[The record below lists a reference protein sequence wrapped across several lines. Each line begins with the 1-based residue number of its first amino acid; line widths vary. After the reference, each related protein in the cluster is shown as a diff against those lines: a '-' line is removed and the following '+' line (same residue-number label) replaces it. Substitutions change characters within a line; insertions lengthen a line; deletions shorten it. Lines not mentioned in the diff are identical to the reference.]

1 MFRLYKK
8 YLKKNIHLVIIGPI
22 FKLLEAILEL
32 LVPLVIKNMI
42 DIGIN
47 GDGGKSY
54 LIKQGVLLLIFAA
67 TGLCSTLVCQFIASR
82 VSQRFGTDVRNDYF
96 KHINSL
102 SFKELDYLST
112 SSIITRQTND
122 IFNVEK
128 SVAMLIRL
136 VRSPFIVIGS
146 TALAFVINP
155 IMGIVFLITGILL
168 FMIFFMIMKLTLPRN
183 KKIQKSLD
191 NVTTITTENFTGVRQ
206 VRAFRKEEYEVNR
219 FNDETSKLASLQV
232 GLGKISAFLNPLTFI
247 VVNAAI
253 ILVMYIGMYQMKTI
267 NLSVGDIQ
275 ALINYLNQILIAIIA
290 VTNLV
295 TIFTKAQAS
304 SVRINEVF
312 DMKSE
317 VLNEKA
323 DLANPEKPYEEVEDG
338 RIDFNHVNFSY
349 RKNSTED
356 TLHDIDIHIN
366 AGETIGIIGGT
377 GSGKSTIVNLIN
389 RFYDTTSGDVY
400 LNGRNIK
407 DYKLSYVNHNIS
419 TVLQKAVLFNGNVI
433 DNLCYGKKNA
443 SIDEINHALKV
454 AQADFI
460 SKMPDGLNARVLQ
473 GGKNLS
479 GGQRQRLSIAR
490 AILKNSPVLVLDDS
504 SSALDYQTD
513 YKLRMA
519 IKELK
524 KTTFI
529 ISQRASSIAYADQ
542 IIVLDNGKIDAIGCH
557 DELLEKSKL
566 YREICISQEM
576 SVKEV
581 TINEE

>member
-8 YLKKNIHLVIIGPI
+8 YLKKNIHWVIIGPI
-22 FKLLEAILEL
+22 FKLLEAIFEL

-136 VRSPFIVIGS
+136 VIRSPFIVIGS
-146 TALAFVINP
+146 TALAFVINL

-168 FMIFFMIMKLTLPRN
+168 FIIFFMIMKLTLPRN

-312 DMKSE
+312 DMKSSI
-317 VLNEKA
+317 N
-323 DLANPEKPYEEVEDG
+323 DGSYEEGLDTDVAIEFKNVTFNYN
-338 RIDFNHVNFSY
+338 IDSYPAVSNLNFKVY
-349 RKNSTED
+349 K
-356 TLHDIDIHIN
+356 
-366 AGETIGIIGGT
+366 GQTIGIIGGT

-513 YKLRMA
+513 YKLRMD

>member
-8 YLKKNIHLVIIGPI
+8 YLKKNIHWVIIGPV
-22 FKLLEAILEL
+22 FKLLEAIFEL

-54 LIKQGVLLLIFAA
+54 LIKQGVLLLIFAV

-136 VRSPFIVIGS
+136 VIRSPFIVIGS

-155 IMGIVFLITGILL
+155 VMGVVFLITGILL
-168 FMIFFMIMKLTLPRN
+168 FIIFFMIMKLTLPRN

-219 FNDETSKLASLQV
+219 FNDETTKLASLQV
-232 GLGKISAFLNPLTFI
+232 GLGKNSAFLNPLTFI

-275 ALINYLNQILIAIIA
+275 ALVNYLNQILIAIIA

-312 DMKSE
+312 DMKSSI
-317 VLNEKA
+317 N
-323 DLANPEKPYEEVEDG
+323 DGSYEEGLDTDVAIEFKNVTFNYN
-338 RIDFNHVNFSY
+338 IDAYPAVSNLNFKVY
-349 RKNSTED
+349 K
-356 TLHDIDIHIN
+356 
-366 AGETIGIIGGT
+366 GQTIGIIGGT

-433 DNLCYGKKNA
+433 DNLRYGKKNA

-490 AILKNSPVLVLDDS
+490 AILKNSPILVLDDS

-557 DELLEKSKL
+557 DELIEKSKL

>member
-8 YLKKNIHLVIIGPI
+8 YLKKNIHWVIIGPI
-22 FKLLEAILEL
+22 FKLLEAIFEL

-54 LIKQGVLLLIFAA
+54 LIKQGVLLLIFAV

-136 VRSPFIVIGS
+136 VIRSPFIVIGS

-155 IMGIVFLITGILL
+155 IMGVVFLITGILL
-168 FMIFFMIMKLTLPRN
+168 FIIFFMIMKLTLPKN

-219 FNDETSKLASLQV
+219 FNDETTKLASLQV

-275 ALINYLNQILIAIIA
+275 ALVNYLNQILIAIIA

-312 DMKSE
+312 DMKSSI
-317 VLNEKA
+317 N
-323 DLANPEKPYEEVEDG
+323 DGSYEEGLDTDVAIEFKNVTFNYN
-338 RIDFNHVNFSY
+338 IDAYPAVSNLNFKVY
-349 RKNSTED
+349 K
-356 TLHDIDIHIN
+356 
-366 AGETIGIIGGT
+366 GQTIGIIGGT

-433 DNLCYGKKNA
+433 DNLRYGKKNA

-490 AILKNSPVLVLDDS
+490 AILKDSPILVLDDS

-557 DELLEKSKL
+557 DELIEKSKL

>member
-1 MFRLYKK
+1 VFRLYKK
-8 YLKKNIHLVIIGPI
+8 YLKKNIHWVIIGPV
-22 FKLLEAILEL
+22 FKLLEAIFEL

-54 LIKQGVLLLIFAA
+54 LIKQGVLLLIFAV

-136 VRSPFIVIGS
+136 VIRSPFIVIGS

-155 IMGIVFLITGILL
+155 IMGVVFLITGILL
-168 FMIFFMIMKLTLPRN
+168 FIIFFMIMKLTLPKN

-219 FNDETSKLASLQV
+219 FNDETTKLASLQV

-275 ALINYLNQILIAIIA
+275 ALVNYLNQILIAIIA

-312 DMKSE
+312 DMKSSI
-317 VLNEKA
+317 N
-323 DLANPEKPYEEVEDG
+323 DGSYEEG
-338 RIDFNHVNFSY
+338 
-349 RKNSTED
+349 
-356 TLHDIDIHIN
+356 LDIDVAIEFKNVTFNYNIDSYPAVSN
-366 AGETIGIIGGT
+366 LNFKVYKGQTIGIIGGT

>member
-8 YLKKNIHLVIIGPI
+8 YLKKNIHWVIIGPI
-22 FKLLEAILEL
+22 FKLLEAIFEL

-136 VRSPFIVIGS
+136 VIRSPFIVIGS

-168 FMIFFMIMKLTLPRN
+168 FIIFFMIMKLTLPRN

-219 FNDETSKLASLQV
+219 FNDETSKLASLQD

-275 ALINYLNQILIAIIA
+275 ALVNYLNQILIAIIA

-312 DMKSE
+312 DMKSSI
-317 VLNEKA
+317 N
-323 DLANPEKPYEEVEDG
+323 DGSYEEGLDTDVAIEFKNVTFNYN
-338 RIDFNHVNFSY
+338 IDSYPAVSNLNFKVY
-349 RKNSTED
+349 K
-356 TLHDIDIHIN
+356 
-366 AGETIGIIGGT
+366 GQTIGIIGGT

-389 RFYDTTSGDVY
+389 RFYDTTSGDIY

-542 IIVLDNGKIDAIGCH
+542 IIVLDNGKMDAIGCH

>member
-8 YLKKNIHLVIIGPI
+8 YLKKNIHWVIIGPV
-22 FKLLEAILEL
+22 FKLLEAIFEL

-102 SFKELDYLST
+102 SFKELNYLST

-136 VRSPFIVIGS
+136 VIRSPFIVIGS
-146 TALAFVINP
+146 TVLAFVINP

-168 FMIFFMIMKLTLPRN
+168 FIIFFMIMKLTLPRN

-275 ALINYLNQILIAIIA
+275 ALVNYLNQILIAIIA

-312 DMKSE
+312 DMKSSI
-317 VLNEKA
+317 N
-323 DLANPEKPYEEVEDG
+323 DGSYEEGLDTDVAIEFKNVTFNYN
-338 RIDFNHVNFSY
+338 IDSYPAVSNLNFKVY
-349 RKNSTED
+349 K
-356 TLHDIDIHIN
+356 
-366 AGETIGIIGGT
+366 GQTIGIIGGT

-389 RFYDTTSGDVY
+389 RFYDTTSGDIY

>member
-8 YLKKNIHLVIIGPI
+8 YLKKNIHWVIIGPI

-136 VRSPFIVIGS
+136 VIRSPFIVIGS

-168 FMIFFMIMKLTLPRN
+168 FIIFFMIMKLTLPRN

-312 DMKSE
+312 DMKSSI
-317 VLNEKA
+317 N
-323 DLANPEKPYEEVEDG
+323 DGSYEEGLDTDVAIEFKNVTFNYN
-338 RIDFNHVNFSY
+338 IDSYPAVSNLNFKVY
-349 RKNSTED
+349 K
-356 TLHDIDIHIN
+356 
-366 AGETIGIIGGT
+366 GQTIGIIGGT

-389 RFYDTTSGDVY
+389 RFYDTTSGDIY

>member
-8 YLKKNIHLVIIGPI
+8 YLKKNIHWVIIGPI
-22 FKLLEAILEL
+22 FKLLEAIFEL

-136 VRSPFIVIGS
+136 VIRSPFIVIGS

-168 FMIFFMIMKLTLPRN
+168 FIIFFMIMKLTLPRN

-312 DMKSE
+312 DMKSSI
-317 VLNEKA
+317 N
-323 DLANPEKPYEEVEDG
+323 DGSYEEGLDTDVAIEFKNVTFNYN
-338 RIDFNHVNFSY
+338 IDSYPAVSNLNFKVY
-349 RKNSTED
+349 K
-356 TLHDIDIHIN
+356 
-366 AGETIGIIGGT
+366 GQTIGIIGGT

-389 RFYDTTSGDVY
+389 RFYDTTSGDIY

-557 DELLEKSKL
+557 DELIEKSKL

>member
-8 YLKKNIHLVIIGPI
+8 YLKKNIHWVIIGPV
-22 FKLLEAILEL
+22 FKLLEAIFEL

-102 SFKELDYLST
+102 SFKELNYLST

-136 VRSPFIVIGS
+136 VIRSPFIVIGS
-146 TALAFVINP
+146 TVLAFVINP

-168 FMIFFMIMKLTLPRN
+168 FIIFFMIMKLTLPRN

-312 DMKSE
+312 DMKSSI
-317 VLNEKA
+317 N
-323 DLANPEKPYEEVEDG
+323 DGSYEEGLDTDVAIEFKNVTFNYN
-338 RIDFNHVNFSY
+338 IDSYPAVSNLNFKVY
-349 RKNSTED
+349 K
-356 TLHDIDIHIN
+356 
-366 AGETIGIIGGT
+366 GQTIGIIGGT

-576 SVKEV
+576 FVKEV

>member
-8 YLKKNIHLVIIGPI
+8 YLKKNIHWVIIGPV
-22 FKLLEAILEL
+22 FKLLEAIFEL

-96 KHINSL
+96 RHINSL

-136 VRSPFIVIGS
+136 VIRSPFIVIGS

-168 FMIFFMIMKLTLPRN
+168 FIIFFMIMKLTLPRN

-312 DMKSE
+312 DMKSSI
-317 VLNEKA
+317 N
-323 DLANPEKPYEEVEDG
+323 DGSYEEGLDTDVAIEFKNVTFNYN
-338 RIDFNHVNFSY
+338 IDSYPAVSNLNFKVY
-349 RKNSTED
+349 K
-356 TLHDIDIHIN
+356 
-366 AGETIGIIGGT
+366 GQTIGIIGGT

-490 AILKNSPVLVLDDS
+490 AILKNSLVLVLDDS

>member
-8 YLKKNIHLVIIGPI
+8 YLKKNIHWVIIGPV
-22 FKLLEAILEL
+22 FKLLEAIFEL

-136 VRSPFIVIGS
+136 VIRSPFIVIGS

-168 FMIFFMIMKLTLPRN
+168 FIIFFMIMKLTLPRN

-312 DMKSE
+312 DMKSSI
-317 VLNEKA
+317 N
-323 DLANPEKPYEEVEDG
+323 DGSYEEGLDTDVAIEFKNVTFNYN
-338 RIDFNHVNFSY
+338 IDSYPAVSNLNFKVY
-349 RKNSTED
+349 K
-356 TLHDIDIHIN
+356 
-366 AGETIGIIGGT
+366 GQTIGIIGGT

-443 SIDEINHALKV
+443 SIDEINHALKL

-557 DELLEKSKL
+557 DELIEKSKL

>member
-8 YLKKNIHLVIIGPI
+8 YLKKNIHWVIIGPI
-22 FKLLEAILEL
+22 FKLLEAIFEL

-136 VRSPFIVIGS
+136 VIRSPFIVIDS

-168 FMIFFMIMKLTLPRN
+168 FIIFFMIMKLTLPRN

-275 ALINYLNQILIAIIA
+275 ALVNYLNQILIAIIA

-312 DMKSE
+312 DMKSSI
-317 VLNEKA
+317 N
-323 DLANPEKPYEEVEDG
+323 DGSYEEGLDTDVAIEFKNVTFNYN
-338 RIDFNHVNFSY
+338 IDSYPAVSNLNFKVY
-349 RKNSTED
+349 K
-356 TLHDIDIHIN
+356 
-366 AGETIGIIGGT
+366 GQTIGIIGGT

>member
-8 YLKKNIHLVIIGPI
+8 YLKKNIHWVIIGPI
-22 FKLLEAILEL
+22 FKLLEAIFEL

-136 VRSPFIVIGS
+136 VIRSPFIVIGS

-168 FMIFFMIMKLTLPRN
+168 FIIFFMIMKLTLPRN

-312 DMKSE
+312 DMKSSI
-317 VLNEKA
+317 N
-323 DLANPEKPYEEVEDG
+323 DGSYEEGLDTDVAIEFKNVTFNYN
-338 RIDFNHVNFSY
+338 IDSYPAVSNLNFKVY
-349 RKNSTED
+349 KGQ
-356 TLHDIDIHIN
+356 
-366 AGETIGIIGGT
+366 AIGIIGGT

>member
-8 YLKKNIHLVIIGPI
+8 YLKKNIHWVIIGPI
-22 FKLLEAILEL
+22 FKLLEAIFEL

-136 VRSPFIVIGS
+136 VIRSPFIVIGS

-168 FMIFFMIMKLTLPRN
+168 FIIFFMIMKLTLPRN

-275 ALINYLNQILIAIIA
+275 ALVNYLNQILIAIIA

-312 DMKSE
+312 DMKSSI
-317 VLNEKA
+317 N
-323 DLANPEKPYEEVEDG
+323 DGSYEEGLDTDVAIEFKNVTFNYN
-338 RIDFNHVNFSY
+338 IDSYPAVSNLNFKVY
-349 RKNSTED
+349 K
-356 TLHDIDIHIN
+356 
-366 AGETIGIIGGT
+366 GQTIGIIGGT

-389 RFYDTTSGDVY
+389 HFYDTTSGDVY

>member
-8 YLKKNIHLVIIGPI
+8 YLKKNIHWVIIGPV
-22 FKLLEAILEL
+22 FKLLEAIFEL

-47 GDGGKSY
+47 GDGGKLY

-136 VRSPFIVIGS
+136 VIRSPFIVIGS

-168 FMIFFMIMKLTLPRN
+168 FIIFFMIMKLTLPRN

-312 DMKSE
+312 DMKSSI
-317 VLNEKA
+317 N
-323 DLANPEKPYEEVEDG
+323 DGSYEEGLDTDVAIEFKNVTFNYN
-338 RIDFNHVNFSY
+338 IDSYPAVSNLNFKVY
-349 RKNSTED
+349 K
-356 TLHDIDIHIN
+356 
-366 AGETIGIIGGT
+366 GQTIGIIGGT

-557 DELLEKSKL
+557 DELIEKSKL

-576 SVKEV
+576 FVKEV

>member
-8 YLKKNIHLVIIGPI
+8 YLKKNIHWVIIGPI
-22 FKLLEAILEL
+22 FKLLEAIFEL

-67 TGLCSTLVCQFIASR
+67 TGLCSTIVCQFIASR

-136 VRSPFIVIGS
+136 VIRSPFIVIGS

-168 FMIFFMIMKLTLPRN
+168 FIIFFMIMKLTLPRN

-312 DMKSE
+312 DMKSSI
-317 VLNEKA
+317 N
-323 DLANPEKPYEEVEDG
+323 DGSYEEGLDTDVAIEFKNVTFNYN
-338 RIDFNHVNFSY
+338 IDSYSAVSNLNFKVY
-349 RKNSTED
+349 K
-356 TLHDIDIHIN
+356 
-366 AGETIGIIGGT
+366 GQTIGIIGGT

-557 DELLEKSKL
+557 DELIEKSKL

-576 SVKEV
+576 FVKEV

>member
-8 YLKKNIHLVIIGPI
+8 YLKKNIHWVIIGPI
-22 FKLLEAILEL
+22 FKLLEAIFEL

-136 VRSPFIVIGS
+136 VIRSPFIVIGS

-168 FMIFFMIMKLTLPRN
+168 FIIFFMIMKLTLPRN

-312 DMKSE
+312 DMKSSI
-317 VLNEKA
+317 N
-323 DLANPEKPYEEVEDG
+323 DGSYEEGLDTDVAIEFKNVTFNYN
-338 RIDFNHVNFSY
+338 IDSYPAVSNLNFKVY
-349 RKNSTED
+349 K
-356 TLHDIDIHIN
+356 
-366 AGETIGIIGGT
+366 GQTIGIIGGT

-389 RFYDTTSGDVY
+389 RFYDTTSGDIY

-576 SVKEV
+576 FVKEV

>member
-1 MFRLYKK
+1 VFRLYKK
-8 YLKKNIHLVIIGPI
+8 YLKKNIHWVIIGPI
-22 FKLLEAILEL
+22 FKLLEAIFEL

-136 VRSPFIVIGS
+136 VIRSPFIVIGS

-168 FMIFFMIMKLTLPRN
+168 FIIFFMIMKLTLPRN

-312 DMKSE
+312 DMKSSI
-317 VLNEKA
+317 N
-323 DLANPEKPYEEVEDG
+323 DGSYEEGLDTDVAIEFKNVTFNYN
-338 RIDFNHVNFSY
+338 IDSYPAVSNLNFKVY
-349 RKNSTED
+349 K
-356 TLHDIDIHIN
+356 
-366 AGETIGIIGGT
+366 GQTIGIIGGT

-460 SKMPDGLNARVLQ
+460 SKIPDGLNARVLQ

>member
-8 YLKKNIHLVIIGPI
+8 YLKKNLHWVIIGPI
-22 FKLLEAILEL
+22 FKLLEAIFEL

-47 GDGGKSY
+47 GDGGKPY
-54 LIKQGVLLLIFAA
+54 LIKQGILLLIFAA

-112 SSIITRQTND
+112 ASIITRQTND
-122 IFNVEK
+122 IYNVEK

-136 VRSPFIVIGS
+136 VIRSPFIVIGS
-146 TALAFVINP
+146 TVLAFVINP
-155 IMGIVFLITGILL
+155 IMGFVFLITGLLL
-168 FMIFFMIMKLTLPRN
+168 FFIFFMIMKLTLPRN

-206 VRAFRKEEYEVNR
+206 VRAFRKEEYEANR
-219 FNDETSKLASLQV
+219 FNKETSRLTDLQV
-232 GLGKISAFLNPLTFI
+232 GLGKISSFLNPLTFI

-253 ILVMYIGMYQMKTI
+253 ILVMYIGMYQMKKI

-275 ALINYLNQILIAIIA
+275 ALVNYLNQILVAIIA

-295 TIFTKAQAS
+295 TVFTKAQAS

-312 DMKSE
+312 DMTSSITDGPYDEGLDTDVAVEFKNVTFNYNIDAYPAVSNLSYK
-317 VLNEKA
+317 VLK
-323 DLANPEKPYEEVEDG
+323 G
-338 RIDFNHVNFSY
+338 Q
-349 RKNSTED
+349 
-356 TLHDIDIHIN
+356 
-366 AGETIGIIGGT
+366 TIGIIGGT

-389 RFYDTTSGDVY
+389 RFYDTTSGEVY

-407 DYKLSYVNHNIS
+407 DYKLSYVNQSVS
-419 TVLQKAVLFNGNVI
+419 TVLQKAVLFNGNII
-433 DNLCYGKKNA
+433 DNLRYGKHDA
-443 SIDEINHALKV
+443 TIEEINHALSV
-454 AQADFI
+454 SQADFVN
-460 SKMPDGLNARVLQ
+460 KMPDGLNARVLQ
-473 GGKNLS
+473 AGKNLS
-479 GGQRQRLSIAR
+479 GGQRQRLGIAR
-490 AILKNSPVLVLDDS
+490 AILKDSPILVLDDS

-519 IKELK
+519 IKELH

-542 IIVLDNGKIDAIGCH
+542 IIVLDNGKIDAIGRH
-557 DELLEKSKL
+557 DELVLKSKI
-566 YREICISQEM
+566 YREICISQEIPI
-576 SVKEV
+576 KEEAL
-581 TINEE
+581 NEE

>member
-8 YLKKNIHLVIIGPI
+8 YLKKNIHWVIIGPV
-22 FKLLEAILEL
+22 FKLLEAIFEL

-136 VRSPFIVIGS
+136 VIRSPFIVIGS

-168 FMIFFMIMKLTLPRN
+168 FIIFFMIMKLTLPRN

-275 ALINYLNQILIAIIA
+275 ALVNYLNQILIAIIA

-312 DMKSE
+312 DMKSSI
-317 VLNEKA
+317 N
-323 DLANPEKPYEEVEDG
+323 DGSYEEG
-338 RIDFNHVNFSY
+338 
-349 RKNSTED
+349 
-356 TLHDIDIHIN
+356 LDIDVAIEFKNVTFNYNIDSYPAVSN
-366 AGETIGIIGGT
+366 LNFKVYKGQTIGIIGGT

-557 DELLEKSKL
+557 DELIEKSKL

>member
-8 YLKKNIHLVIIGPI
+8 YLKKNIHGVIIGPI
-22 FKLLEAILEL
+22 FKLLEAIFEL

-54 LIKQGVLLLIFAA
+54 LIKQGVLLLIFAV

-136 VRSPFIVIGS
+136 VIRSPFIVIGS

-155 IMGIVFLITGILL
+155 IMGVVFLITGILL
-168 FMIFFMIMKLTLPRN
+168 FIIFFMIMKLTLPKN

-219 FNDETSKLASLQV
+219 FNDETTKLASLQV

-275 ALINYLNQILIAIIA
+275 ALANYLNQILIAIIA

-312 DMKSE
+312 DMKSSI
-317 VLNEKA
+317 N
-323 DLANPEKPYEEVEDG
+323 DGSYEEGLDTDVAIEFKNVTFNYN
-338 RIDFNHVNFSY
+338 IDAYPAVSNLNFKVY
-349 RKNSTED
+349 K
-356 TLHDIDIHIN
+356 
-366 AGETIGIIGGT
+366 GQTIGIIGGT

-433 DNLCYGKKNA
+433 DNLRYGKKNA

-557 DELLEKSKL
+557 DELIEKSKL

>member
-8 YLKKNIHLVIIGPI
+8 YFKKNIHWVIIGPI
-22 FKLLEAILEL
+22 FKLLEAIFEL

-54 LIKQGVLLLIFAA
+54 LINQGVLLLIFAA

-136 VRSPFIVIGS
+136 VIRSPFIVIGS

-168 FMIFFMIMKLTLPRN
+168 FIIFFMIMKLTLPRN

-312 DMKSE
+312 DMKSSI
-317 VLNEKA
+317 N
-323 DLANPEKPYEEVEDG
+323 DGSYEEGLDTDVAIEFKNVTFNYN
-338 RIDFNHVNFSY
+338 IDSYPAVSNLNFKVY
-349 RKNSTED
+349 K
-356 TLHDIDIHIN
+356 
-366 AGETIGIIGGT
+366 GQTIGIIGGT

>member
-8 YLKKNIHLVIIGPI
+8 YLKKNIHWVIIGPV
-22 FKLLEAILEL
+22 FKLLEAIFEL

-136 VRSPFIVIGS
+136 VIRSPFIVIGS

-168 FMIFFMIMKLTLPRN
+168 FIIFFMIMKLTLPRN

-312 DMKSE
+312 DMKSSI
-317 VLNEKA
+317 N
-323 DLANPEKPYEEVEDG
+323 DGSYEEGLDTDVAIEFKNVTFNYN
-338 RIDFNHVNFSY
+338 IDSYPAVSNLNFKVY
-349 RKNSTED
+349 K
-356 TLHDIDIHIN
+356 
-366 AGETIGIIGGT
+366 GQTIGIIGGT

-529 ISQRASSIAYADQ
+529 ISQRTSSIAYADQ

-557 DELLEKSKL
+557 DELIEKSKL

-576 SVKEV
+576 FVKEV

>member
-8 YLKKNIHLVIIGPI
+8 YLKKNIHWVIIGPV
-22 FKLLEAILEL
+22 FKLLEAIFEL

-136 VRSPFIVIGS
+136 VIRSPFIVIGS

-168 FMIFFMIMKLTLPRN
+168 FIIFFMIMKLTLPRN

-312 DMKSE
+312 DMKSSI
-317 VLNEKA
+317 N
-323 DLANPEKPYEEVEDG
+323 DGSYEEGLDTDVAIEFKNVIFNYN
-338 RIDFNHVNFSY
+338 IDSYPAVSNLNFKVY
-349 RKNSTED
+349 K
-356 TLHDIDIHIN
+356 
-366 AGETIGIIGGT
+366 GQTIGIIGGT

-389 RFYDTTSGDVY
+389 RFYDTTSGDIY

>member
-8 YLKKNIHLVIIGPI
+8 YLKKNLHWVIIGPI
-22 FKLLEAILEL
+22 FKLLEAIFEL

-47 GDGGKSY
+47 GDGGKPY
-54 LIKQGVLLLIFAA
+54 LIKQGILLLIFAA

-136 VRSPFIVIGS
+136 VIRSPFIVIGS

-155 IMGIVFLITGILL
+155 IMGVVFLITGILL
-168 FMIFFMIMKLTLPRN
+168 FIIFFMIMKFTLPRN

-219 FNDETSKLASLQV
+219 FNDETTKLASLQV

-275 ALINYLNQILIAIIA
+275 ALVNYLNQILIAIIA

-312 DMKSE
+312 DMKSSINDGSYE
-317 VLNEKA
+317 KGLDTDVAIEFKNVTFNYNIDAYPAVSNLNFKA
-323 DLANPEKPYEEVEDG
+323 YKG
-338 RIDFNHVNFSY
+338 Q
-349 RKNSTED
+349 
-356 TLHDIDIHIN
+356 
-366 AGETIGIIGGT
+366 TIGIIGGT

-389 RFYDTTSGDVY
+389 RFYDTTSGEVY

-407 DYKLSYVNHNIS
+407 DYKLAYVNQSIS

-443 SIDEINHALKV
+443 SIDEINHALMV
-454 AQADFI
+454 AQADFV
-460 SKMPDGLNARVLQ
+460 SKMPEGLNAMVLQ

-490 AILKNSPVLVLDDS
+490 AILKDSPILVLDDS

-542 IIVLDNGKIDAIGCH
+542 IIVLDNGKIDAIGRH
-557 DELLEKSKL
+557 DELILKSKL

-576 SVKEV
+576 PVKEV
-581 TINEE
+581 AINEE

>member
-8 YLKKNIHLVIIGPI
+8 YLKKNIHWVIIGPV
-22 FKLLEAILEL
+22 FKLLEAIFEL

-102 SFKELDYLST
+102 SFKELNYLST

-136 VRSPFIVIGS
+136 VIRSPFIVIGS
-146 TALAFVINP
+146 TVLAFVINP

-168 FMIFFMIMKLTLPRN
+168 FIIFFMIMKLTLPRN

-312 DMKSE
+312 DMKSSI
-317 VLNEKA
+317 N
-323 DLANPEKPYEEVEDG
+323 DGSYEEGLDTDVAIEFKNVTFNYN
-338 RIDFNHVNFSY
+338 IDSYPAVSNLNFKVY
-349 RKNSTED
+349 K
-356 TLHDIDIHIN
+356 
-366 AGETIGIIGGT
+366 GQTIGIIGGT

-389 RFYDTTSGDVY
+389 RFYDTTSGDIY

-419 TVLQKAVLFNGNVI
+419 TVLQKTVLFNGNVI

-460 SKMPDGLNARVLQ
+460 SKMPDGLNAKVLQ

>member
-8 YLKKNIHLVIIGPI
+8 YLKKNIHWVIIGPI
-22 FKLLEAILEL
+22 FKLLEAIFEL

-136 VRSPFIVIGS
+136 VIRSPFIVIGS

-168 FMIFFMIMKLTLPRN
+168 FIIFFMIMKLTLPRN

-275 ALINYLNQILIAIIA
+275 ALVNYLNQILIAIIA

-312 DMKSE
+312 DMKSSI
-317 VLNEKA
+317 N
-323 DLANPEKPYEEVEDG
+323 DGSYEEGLDTDVAIEFKNVTFNYN
-338 RIDFNHVNFSY
+338 IDSYPAVSNLNFKVY
-349 RKNSTED
+349 K
-356 TLHDIDIHIN
+356 
-366 AGETIGIIGGT
+366 GQTIGIIGGT

-389 RFYDTTSGDVY
+389 RFYDTTSGDIY

-443 SIDEINHALKV
+443 SIDEINHGLKV

>member
-8 YLKKNIHLVIIGPI
+8 YLKKNIHWVIIGPV
-22 FKLLEAILEL
+22 FKLLEAIFEL

-136 VRSPFIVIGS
+136 VIRSPFIVIGS

-168 FMIFFMIMKLTLPRN
+168 FIIFFMIMKLTLPRN

-312 DMKSE
+312 DMKSSI
-317 VLNEKA
+317 N
-323 DLANPEKPYEEVEDG
+323 DGSYEEGLDTDVAIEFKNVTFNYN
-338 RIDFNHVNFSY
+338 IDSYPAVSNLNFKVY
-349 RKNSTED
+349 K
-356 TLHDIDIHIN
+356 
-366 AGETIGIIGGT
+366 GQTIGIIGGT

-490 AILKNSPVLVLDDS
+490 AILKNSQVLVLDDS

-576 SVKEV
+576 FVKEV
-581 TINEE
+581 TINE

>member
-8 YLKKNIHLVIIGPI
+8 YLKKNIHWVIIGPV
-22 FKLLEAILEL
+22 FKLLEAIFEL

-136 VRSPFIVIGS
+136 VIRSPFIVIGS

-155 IMGIVFLITGILL
+155 VMGVVFLITGILL
-168 FMIFFMIMKLTLPRN
+168 FIIFFMIMKLTLPRN

-219 FNDETSKLASLQV
+219 FNDETTKLASLQV
-232 GLGKISAFLNPLTFI
+232 GLGKNSAFLNPLTFI

-275 ALINYLNQILIAIIA
+275 ALVNYLNQILIAIIA

-312 DMKSE
+312 DMKSSI
-317 VLNEKA
+317 N
-323 DLANPEKPYEEVEDG
+323 DGSYEEGLDTDVAIEFKNVTFNYN
-338 RIDFNHVNFSY
+338 IDAYPAVSNLNFKVY
-349 RKNSTED
+349 K
-356 TLHDIDIHIN
+356 
-366 AGETIGIIGGT
+366 GQTIGIIGGT

-433 DNLCYGKKNA
+433 DNLRYGKKNA

-490 AILKNSPVLVLDDS
+490 AILKNSPILVLDDS

-557 DELLEKSKL
+557 DELIEKSKL

>member
-8 YLKKNIHLVIIGPI
+8 YLKKNIHWVIIGPV
-22 FKLLEAILEL
+22 FKLLEAIFEL

-102 SFKELDYLST
+102 SFKELNYLST

-136 VRSPFIVIGS
+136 VIRSPFIVIGS
-146 TALAFVINP
+146 TVLAFVINP

-168 FMIFFMIMKLTLPRN
+168 FIIFFMIMKLTLPRN

-312 DMKSE
+312 DMKSSI
-317 VLNEKA
+317 N
-323 DLANPEKPYEEVEDG
+323 DGSYEEGLDTDVAIEFKNVTFNYN
-338 RIDFNHVNFSY
+338 IDSYPAVSNLNFKVY
-349 RKNSTED
+349 K
-356 TLHDIDIHIN
+356 
-366 AGETIGIIGGT
+366 GQTIGIIGGT

-389 RFYDTTSGDVY
+389 RFYDTTNGDIY

-419 TVLQKAVLFNGNVI
+419 TVLQKTVLFNGNVI

>member
-8 YLKKNIHLVIIGPI
+8 YLKKNIHWVIIGPI
-22 FKLLEAILEL
+22 FKLLEAIFEL

-136 VRSPFIVIGS
+136 VIRSPFIVICS

-312 DMKSE
+312 DMKSSI
-317 VLNEKA
+317 N
-323 DLANPEKPYEEVEDG
+323 DGSYEEGLDTDVAIEFKNVTFNYN
-338 RIDFNHVNFSY
+338 IDSYPAVSNLNFKVY
-349 RKNSTED
+349 K
-356 TLHDIDIHIN
+356 
-366 AGETIGIIGGT
+366 GQTIGIIGGT

>member
-8 YLKKNIHLVIIGPI
+8 YLKKNIHWVIIGPI
-22 FKLLEAILEL
+22 FKLLEAIFEL

-136 VRSPFIVIGS
+136 VIRSPFIVIGS

-168 FMIFFMIMKLTLPRN
+168 FIIFFMIMKLTLPRN
-183 KKIQKSLD
+183 KKIQKRLD

-312 DMKSE
+312 DMKSSI
-317 VLNEKA
+317 N
-323 DLANPEKPYEEVEDG
+323 DGSYEEGLDTDVAIEFKNVTFNYN
-338 RIDFNHVNFSY
+338 IDSYPAVSNLNFKVY
-349 RKNSTED
+349 K
-356 TLHDIDIHIN
+356 
-366 AGETIGIIGGT
+366 GQTIGIIGGT

-407 DYKLSYVNHNIS
+407 DYKISYVNHNIS

>member
-8 YLKKNIHLVIIGPI
+8 YLKKNIHWVIIGPI
-22 FKLLEAILEL
+22 FKLLEAIFEL

-47 GDGGKSY
+47 GDGGKTY

-136 VRSPFIVIGS
+136 VIRSPFIVIGS

-168 FMIFFMIMKLTLPRN
+168 FIIFFMIMKLTLPRN

-275 ALINYLNQILIAIIA
+275 ALVNYLNQILIAIIA

-312 DMKSE
+312 DMKSSI
-317 VLNEKA
+317 N
-323 DLANPEKPYEEVEDG
+323 DGSYEEGLDTDVAIEFKNVTFNYN
-338 RIDFNHVNFSY
+338 IDSYPAVSNLNFKVY
-349 RKNSTED
+349 K
-356 TLHDIDIHIN
+356 
-366 AGETIGIIGGT
+366 GQTIGIIGGT

-389 RFYDTTSGDVY
+389 RFYDTTSGDIY

-460 SKMPDGLNARVLQ
+460 SKMPDGLNAMVLQ

>member
-8 YLKKNIHLVIIGPI
+8 YLKKNIHWVIIGPI
-22 FKLLEAILEL
+22 FKLLEAIFEL

-136 VRSPFIVIGS
+136 VIRSPFIVIGS
-146 TALAFVINP
+146 TVLAFVINP

-168 FMIFFMIMKLTLPRN
+168 FIIFFMIMKLTLPRN

-312 DMKSE
+312 DMKSSI
-317 VLNEKA
+317 N
-323 DLANPEKPYEEVEDG
+323 DGSYEEGLDTDVAIEFKNVTFNYN
-338 RIDFNHVNFSY
+338 IDSYPAVSNLNFKVY
-349 RKNSTED
+349 K
-356 TLHDIDIHIN
+356 
-366 AGETIGIIGGT
+366 GQTIGIIGGT

-389 RFYDTTSGDVY
+389 RFYDTTSGDIY

-407 DYKLSYVNHNIS
+407 DYMLSYVNHNIS
-419 TVLQKAVLFNGNVI
+419 TVLQKTVLFNGNVI

>member
-8 YLKKNIHLVIIGPI
+8 YLKKNIHWVIIGPI
-22 FKLLEAILEL
+22 FKLLEAIFEL

-136 VRSPFIVIGS
+136 VIRSPFIVIGS

-168 FMIFFMIMKLTLPRN
+168 FIIFFMIMKLTLPRN

-275 ALINYLNQILIAIIA
+275 ALVNYLNQILIAIIA

-312 DMKSE
+312 DMKSSI
-317 VLNEKA
+317 N
-323 DLANPEKPYEEVEDG
+323 DGSYEEGLDTDVAIEFKNVTFNYN
-338 RIDFNHVNFSY
+338 IDSYPAVSNLNFKVY
-349 RKNSTED
+349 K
-356 TLHDIDIHIN
+356 
-366 AGETIGIIGGT
+366 GQTIGIIGGT

-389 RFYDTTSGDVY
+389 RFYDTTSGDIY

-433 DNLCYGKKNA
+433 DNLCYGKKND

>member
-8 YLKKNIHLVIIGPI
+8 YLKKNLHWVIIGPI
-22 FKLLEAILEL
+22 FKLLEAIFEL

-47 GDGGKSY
+47 GDGGKPY
-54 LIKQGVLLLIFAA
+54 LIKQGILLLIFAA

-136 VRSPFIVIGS
+136 VIRSPFIVIGS

-155 IMGIVFLITGILL
+155 IMGVVFLITGILL
-168 FMIFFMIMKLTLPRN
+168 FIIFFMIMKFTLPRN

-275 ALINYLNQILIAIIA
+275 ALVNYLNQILIAIIA

-312 DMKSE
+312 DMKSSINDGSYE
-317 VLNEKA
+317 KGLDTDVAIEFKNVTFNYNIDAYPAVSNLNFKA
-323 DLANPEKPYEEVEDG
+323 YKG
-338 RIDFNHVNFSY
+338 Q
-349 RKNSTED
+349 
-356 TLHDIDIHIN
+356 
-366 AGETIGIIGGT
+366 TIGIIGGT

-389 RFYDTTSGDVY
+389 RFYDTTSGEVY

-407 DYKLSYVNHNIS
+407 DYKLAYVNQSIS

-443 SIDEINHALKV
+443 SIDEINHALMV
-454 AQADFI
+454 AQADFV
-460 SKMPDGLNARVLQ
+460 SKMPEGLNAMVLQ

-490 AILKNSPVLVLDDS
+490 AILKDSPILVLDDS

-557 DELLEKSKL
+557 DELILKSKL

-576 SVKEV
+576 PVKEV
-581 TINEE
+581 AINEE

>member
-8 YLKKNIHLVIIGPI
+8 YLKKNIHWVIIGPV
-22 FKLLEAILEL
+22 FKLLEAIFEL

-54 LIKQGVLLLIFAA
+54 LIKQGVLLLIFAV

-136 VRSPFIVIGS
+136 VIRSPFIVIGS

-155 IMGIVFLITGILL
+155 IMGVVFLITGILL
-168 FMIFFMIMKLTLPRN
+168 FIIFFMIMKLTLPKN

-219 FNDETSKLASLQV
+219 FNDETTKLASLQV

-275 ALINYLNQILIAIIA
+275 ALVNYLNQILIAIIA

-312 DMKSE
+312 DMKSSI
-317 VLNEKA
+317 N
-323 DLANPEKPYEEVEDG
+323 DGSYEEG
-338 RIDFNHVNFSY
+338 
-349 RKNSTED
+349 
-356 TLHDIDIHIN
+356 LDIDVAIEFKNVTFNYNIDSYPAVSN
-366 AGETIGIIGGT
+366 LNFKVYKGQTIGIIGGT

-389 RFYDTTSGDVY
+389 RFYDTTSGYVY

-460 SKMPDGLNARVLQ
+460 SKMSDGLNARVLQ

>member
-8 YLKKNIHLVIIGPI
+8 YLKKNIHWVIIGPV
-22 FKLLEAILEL
+22 FKLLEAIFEL

-54 LIKQGVLLLIFAA
+54 LIKQGVLLLIFAV

-136 VRSPFIVIGS
+136 VIRSPFIVIGS

-155 IMGIVFLITGILL
+155 IMGVVFLITGILL
-168 FMIFFMIMKLTLPRN
+168 FIIFFMIMKLTLPKN

-219 FNDETSKLASLQV
+219 FNDETTKLASLQV

-275 ALINYLNQILIAIIA
+275 ALVNYLNQILIAIIA

-312 DMKSE
+312 DMKSSI
-317 VLNEKA
+317 N
-323 DLANPEKPYEEVEDG
+323 DGSYEEG
-338 RIDFNHVNFSY
+338 
-349 RKNSTED
+349 
-356 TLHDIDIHIN
+356 LDIDVAIEFKNVTFNYNIDSYPAVSN
-366 AGETIGIIGGT
+366 LNFKVYKGQTIGIIGGT

-389 RFYDTTSGDVY
+389 RFYDTTSGYVY